1 MNEQQRLFNI
11 TVSQTTEDLYQNSG
25 SVIRM
30 QGLKQD
36 TVDKL
41 IPIFT
46 KCGMTVVIEPVS
58 V

>member
-11 TVSQTTEDLYQNSG
+11 TVSQTTEDLYENYG

-30 QGLKQD
+30 QEMKQD
-36 TVDKL
+36 TVYKL

-46 KCGMTVVIEPVS
+46 ECGMTVVIEPVS